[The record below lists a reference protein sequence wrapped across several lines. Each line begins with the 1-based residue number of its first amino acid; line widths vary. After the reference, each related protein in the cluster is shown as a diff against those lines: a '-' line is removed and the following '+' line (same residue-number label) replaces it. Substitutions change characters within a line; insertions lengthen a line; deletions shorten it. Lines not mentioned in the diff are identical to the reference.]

1 MNFDFLVGMTF
12 SGPHHA
18 DMIIVEPQSP
28 VHVEAVESAREYASI
43 VTRSTA
49 LSLTGARQY
58 AAAVTSASLSGED
71 VEREVIRVRNDHAL
85 EEHMDTDDLEA
96 YDESTVY
103 VDGAEENGS
112 SMEVGSS
119 VWENRGSH
127 QPQPQPRHSTLS
139 EQHLSTLLT
148 NPTPLPLSSAHPSHS
163 LPTAIPIQHER
174 NEPQDSILGSLITST
189 QMSQVQPV
197 SASSASGTQT
207 TVVTS
212 VSAHHAPTSLGGAFT
227 SILRSRLTTTSVTS
241 THSSALHSTRV
252 STASS
257 RLASSCPGSRSS
269 SGTSSS
275 MSLLRSQLSRQR
287 AQDTHPTSHAH
298 PATSRVSSAH
308 SAFTHTLPAATRVT
322 PSSQGLISTPRPTIL
337 SSLTSAPTS
346 STTTPAPSSTLQ
358 AILQSGDPTGG
369 VGGQSGGAGSDA
381 AGRCLVCGH
390 HAVYQSSSHPNSHTA
405 ASYHHHHQHILHAPQ
420 PIPPPQ
426 PVPPPHLLPHPTS
439 RLLSSGAA
447 DTTTGGCRLLSTSSS
462 PSTTSR
468 SSRSGKISL
477 IDTETKDDS
486 KCVLFFYENK
496 SENKTITLVNSI
508 LIPS

>member
-71 VEREVIRVRNDHAL
+71 VEREVFRVRNDHAL

-103 VDGAEENGS
+103 VDGAEETGS

-346 STTTPAPSSTLQ
+346 SSTTTPAPSSTLQ

-468 SSRSGKISL
+468 SSRSGKISW

-486 KCVLFFYENK
+486 KCVLFFM
-496 SENKTITLVNSI
+496 KTKVKIKPL
-508 LIPS
+508 L